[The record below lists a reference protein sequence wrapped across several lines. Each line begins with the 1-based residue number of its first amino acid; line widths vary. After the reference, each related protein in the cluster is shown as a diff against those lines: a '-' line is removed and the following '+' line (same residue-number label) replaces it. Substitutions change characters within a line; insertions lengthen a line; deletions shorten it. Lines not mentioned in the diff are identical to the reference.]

1 MPNDA
6 STALGIVATRGLV
19 AAAEAADAMQKAAV
33 VNYEGRHFLGDG
45 TVTVLIS
52 GELAA
57 VKAATDAAVD
67 RARSVGEVLG
77 VTVISRPSDAVH
89 SLLAPQA

>member
-33 VNYEGRHFLGDG
+33 VEYKGRHFLGDG

-57 VKAATDAAVD
+57 VKAATDAAVE
-67 RARSVGEVLG
+67 RARSVGEVVG
-77 VTVISRPSDAVH
+77 ATVISRPGDAVH